1 MLNLH
6 RQQIKCHEYYPY
18 NVRGLTVTIKS
29 KEVLELY
36 DRTELTVV
44 HDKYGLK
51 EKVIHYYFKKW
62 PDHGVPEDPMH
73 LIMFV
78 KKVKAEKRPS
88 YSPIVVHC
96 SAGVGRTGT
105 FIGLDLI
112 MQRLKSESKINI
124 FETVKKLRFQ
134 VGFFSVPLWIY
145 LITSPLLQRMKM
157 VQTQQQYTFL
167 YACTYELVKHKIPR
181 AALKMD
187 GRPKSVTVPA
197 IPAPKKVS
205 FPDVDVGSEYVSSAP
220 ITDLDD
226 GRPIVQLPSRFSG
239 LRRNSPPGE
248 NDNPTSS
255 SNM

>member
-134 VGFFSVPLWIY
+134 VGFFFSAIVDLSYYFSTNSAHENGANAAAVHIPLR
-145 LITSPLLQRMKM
+145 LHL
-157 VQTQQQYTFL
+157 
-167 YACTYELVKHKIPR
+167 
-181 AALKMD
+181 
-187 GRPKSVTVPA
+187 
-197 IPAPKKVS
+197 
-205 FPDVDVGSEYVSSAP
+205 
-220 ITDLDD
+220 
-226 GRPIVQLPSRFSG
+226 
-239 LRRNSPPGE
+239 
-248 NDNPTSS
+248 
-255 SNM
+255 

>member
-134 VGFFSVPLWIY
+134 VGFFFSAIVDLSH
-145 LITSPLLQRMKM
+145 SPLLQRMKM